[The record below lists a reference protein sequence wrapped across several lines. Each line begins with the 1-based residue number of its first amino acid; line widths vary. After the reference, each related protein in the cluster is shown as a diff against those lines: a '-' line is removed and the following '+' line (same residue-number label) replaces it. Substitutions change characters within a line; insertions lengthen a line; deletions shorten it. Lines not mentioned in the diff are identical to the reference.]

1 MGMLPLLIA
10 GIAALAI
17 VVIAVG
23 IAMSAGGGG
32 VSSRLER
39 YASGKDPDA
48 EGEGGEP
55 ALVGAALQ
63 ALLVSRQPDL
73 CDTNLK

>member
-32 VSSRLER
+32 VSARLER
-39 YASGKDPDA
+39 YASGRDPDA
-48 EGEGGEP
+48 E
-55 ALVGAALQ
+55 A
-63 ALLVSRQPDL
+63 
-73 CDTNLK
+73 